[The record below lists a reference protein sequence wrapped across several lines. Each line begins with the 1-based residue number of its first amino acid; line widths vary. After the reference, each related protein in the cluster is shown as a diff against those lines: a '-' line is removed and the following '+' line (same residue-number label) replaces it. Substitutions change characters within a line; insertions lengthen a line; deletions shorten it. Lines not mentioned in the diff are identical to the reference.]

1 MFDPRVTSVGV
12 PYAIRCARTKE
23 IAIRLAIGATRW
35 QIIRQLLIESL
46 SLSFL
51 GGIAGLAFAFWA
63 DKALMGVYLPSD
75 SGGSASLED
84 FRGKTLVLYFFP
96 KADTPG

>member
-1 MFDPRVTSVGV
+1 MLKVG
-12 PYAIRCARTKE
+12 
-23 IAIRLAIGATRW
+23 
-35 QIIRQLLIESL
+35 
-46 SLSFL
+46 
-51 GGIAGLAFAFWA
+51 
-63 DKALMGVYLPSD
+63 DKAPDFSLTSD